1 MDVGNSS
8 SRCNTAVCSCAP
20 YSSATNFIERSSHLS
35 KAGSPGLAV
44 GSGYEKT
51 PATRIFASLRIFF
64 PCRPC
69 CAFVVRYV
77 VLEPL
82 LKVLKATL
90 QNYGRLYILDVRAI
104 TWGTRC
110 FPDYSLYIVFFIFF
124 VMDELKSAHL
134 FILADFYF
142 IVIFSWRLSSFFLG
156 DYRRRNVAVQY
167 PE

>member
-1 MDVGNSS
+1 MRKPRQREYSHRCESS
-8 SRCNTAVCSCAP
+8 
-20 YSSATNFIERSSHLS
+20 
-35 KAGSPGLAV
+35 
-44 GSGYEKT
+44 
-51 PATRIFASLRIFF
+51 F

-69 CAFVVRYV
+69 CAFCSALRQ
-77 VLEPL
+77 LEPF

-134 FILADFYF
+134 FRLADFYF
-142 IVIFSWRLSSFFLG
+142 IVIFLG
-156 DYRRRNVAVQY
+156 DYRHFS
-167 PE
+167 

>member
-1 MDVGNSS
+1 MRKPRQREYSHRCESS
-8 SRCNTAVCSCAP
+8 
-20 YSSATNFIERSSHLS
+20 F
-35 KAGSPGLAV
+35 LAV
-44 GSGYEKT
+44 L
-51 PATRIFASLRIFF
+51 AAL
-64 PCRPC
+64 
-69 CAFVVRYV
+69 FVVRYV

-134 FILADFYF
+134 LD
-142 IVIFSWRLSSFFLG
+142 
-156 DYRRRNVAVQY
+156 
-167 PE
+167 

>member
-1 MDVGNSS
+1 M
-8 SRCNTAVCSCAP
+8 CSCAP
-20 YSSATNFIERSSHLS
+20 YFSAMNFIERSSHLS

-69 CAFVVRYV
+69 CAFCSALRQ
-77 VLEPL
+77 LEPL
-82 LKVLKATL
+82 PEGSEGYPSEL
-90 QNYGRLYILDVRAI
+90 RAAVHSRRAGT

-134 FILADFYF
+134 FRLADFYF
-142 IVIFSWRLSSFFLG
+142 IVIFLRLSSFFL
-156 DYRRRNVAVQY
+156 RLSSSKRCRSIPRVADSV
-167 PE
+167 

>member
-1 MDVGNSS
+1 M
-8 SRCNTAVCSCAP
+8 
-20 YSSATNFIERSSHLS
+20 
-35 KAGSPGLAV
+35 
-44 GSGYEKT
+44 
-51 PATRIFASLRIFF
+51 
-64 PCRPC
+64 
-69 CAFVVRYV
+69 RYV

-134 FILADFYF
+134 FRLADFYF
-142 IVIFSWRLSSFFLG
+142 IVIFLGDYRHFFLG

>member
-1 MDVGNSS
+1 M
-8 SRCNTAVCSCAP
+8 CSCAP

-51 PATRIFASLRIFF
+51 RQREYSHRCESSFLAVLAAL
-64 PCRPC
+64 
-69 CAFVVRYV
+69 FVVRYV
-77 VLEPL
+77 VLEPF

-110 FPDYSLYIVFFIFF
+110 FPIIPSI
-124 VMDELKSAHL
+124 
-134 FILADFYF
+134 
-142 IVIFSWRLSSFFLG
+142 SSFLYFS
-156 DYRRRNVAVQY
+156 
-167 PE
+167 